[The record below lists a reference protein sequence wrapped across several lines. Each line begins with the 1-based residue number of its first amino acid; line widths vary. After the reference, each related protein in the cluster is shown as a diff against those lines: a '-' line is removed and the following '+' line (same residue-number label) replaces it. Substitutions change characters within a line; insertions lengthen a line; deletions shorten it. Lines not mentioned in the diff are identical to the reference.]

1 MISDLILIA
10 KKFSVPSAYGR
21 RDGVRDFFA
30 QYHEGVYIATDSG
43 APAGWEGYAVW
54 FGGTGERYAER
65 FMEFIRDGYIVER
78 FLRARV
84 GGLLVFTFRCRL
96 KMRRFG
102 TLGKPY
108 GGASPLDKWWGLK
121 LTIPNGGNVI
131 LRKYGSPTAVNLE
144 VSTDAV
150 HWSAWELVGTDYTY
164 ALSAGQTLCIRN
176 ASETATSF
184 SIGDN
189 NYYYFILDEET
200 HASGSVNSL
209 IIKHSDDVPLSSY
222 CFRGLFRSCQ
232 KLKTPPYLQ
241 STRTGTNCY
250 KSMFIGSGIT
260 TPPVMD
266 AIYPASSCCRSMFE
280 NCTSLTESPIIRFI
294 EIISSSEA
302 LRWMFYGCSSLKKIT
317 IYSTKLSANNCTTAW
332 TSGVHSNGDFYCPA
346 SLTLPVGNSGIP
358 SSWTRHDI

>member
-30 QYHEGVYIATDSG
+30 QYHDGVYIAKDSG

-108 GGASPLDKWWGLK
+108 GGASPLDNWWGLK
-121 LTIPNGGNVI
+121 LTMPNGGNVI
-131 LRKYGSPTAVNLE
+131 LSKNGSPTEVNLE

-176 ASETATSF
+176 TSETETYF
-184 SIGDN
+184 SIGFNDYYNFVFDN
-189 NYYYFILDEET
+189 IVD
-200 HASGSVNSL
+200 ASGSVNSL
-209 IIKHSDDVPLSSY
+209 LCKNEITDIHTS
-222 CFRGLFRSCQ
+222 FIFRSLFIRCSTLRSAP
-232 KLKTPPYLQ
+232 KLP
-241 STRTGTNCY
+241 STIAANRAVYYC
-250 KSMFIGSGIT
+250 MF
-260 TPPVMD
+260 
-266 AIYPASSCCRSMFE
+266 Y
-280 NCTSLTESPIIRFI
+280 NCTSLEKAPLLLSKSVGTDVYGY
-294 EIISSSEA
+294 
-302 LRWMFYGCSSLKKIT
+302 MFYGCSSLNEIRT
-317 IYSTKLSANNCTTAW
+317 EMVDISASSCLLNW
-332 TSGVHSNGDFYCPA
+332 VDGVAATGDLYCPA
-346 SLTLPVGNSGIP
+346 ELTIPTGESGIP
-358 SSWTRHDI
+358 TGWTRHDISELNQ